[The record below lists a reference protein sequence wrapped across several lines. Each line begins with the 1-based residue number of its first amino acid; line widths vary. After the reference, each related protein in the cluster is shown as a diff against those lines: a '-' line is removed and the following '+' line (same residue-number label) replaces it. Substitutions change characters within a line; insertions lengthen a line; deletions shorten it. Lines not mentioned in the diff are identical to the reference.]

1 MEVKYDSKIV
11 GEFNGWNGDDVY
23 ELINGSKWE
32 LTRHKYK
39 YRYKYRPK
47 ARILKDGSKYY
58 LEVDGMD
65 EMVEVRRVY

>member
-11 GEFNGWNGDDVY
+11 GEFNGWDGDDVY
-23 ELINGSKWE
+23 ELVNGSKWE
-32 LTRHKYK
+32 LVRYKYK

-47 ARILKDGSKYY
+47 ARILKDGSKHY